1 MEKTV
6 QIQQINVSDFKNI
19 ISETVRNE
27 VQNLIPKEPTN
38 KKTDTFGTRKEVS
51 KELKISLPILNEHTK
66 NGILPAYR
74 IGGRVLYKW
83 IEVFDSVKLI
93 QSLKYKRGAA
103 L

>member
-1 MEKTV
+1 M
-6 QIQQINVSDFKNI
+6 IQQINVSDLQTI

-27 VQNLIPKEPTN
+27 VQKLIPKEPTS
-38 KKTDTFGTRKEVS
+38 KKTDTYGTRKEVA

-66 NGILPAYR
+66 NGTIKGYR

-83 IEVFDSVKLI
+83 NEVFESVKLI
-93 QSLKYKRGAA
+93 QSLKYKRGTA